1 MPAHGP
7 TPTLILIAVL
17 AFVFA
22 LRVRRMQRGRRLRI
36 ELLWVMPLLIGMMA
50 VAMFA
55 FTPVT
60 TPGVIVSLVALA
72 IGALLGWQRARLVRI
87 EVDPVTHELSQR
99 ESPLALL
106 FLLGIVGLRALLRN
120 LGAQEAAAFH
130 LSALIVT
137 DALVALAFGLVAT
150 QRLMLYRRAR
160 ALIAEA
166 RA

>member
-1 MPAHGP
+1 MPTHGP
-7 TPTLILIAVL
+7 TPTLIVIAML

-22 LRVRRMQRGRRLRI
+22 LRARRMQRGRRLRV
-36 ELLWVMPLLIGMMA
+36 EFLWVMPLLIGMMA
-50 VAMFA
+50 AAMFA

-60 TPGVIVSLVALA
+60 PLVLALSLIGLGL
-72 IGALLGWQRARLVRI
+72 GALLGWQRARLVRI

-106 FLLGIVGLRALLRN
+106 FLLGIVGLRAVLRN
-120 LGAQEAAAFH
+120 IGAQEAAVFH
-130 LSALIVT
+130 VSALIVT

-150 QRLMLYRRAR
+150 QRLMLFLRAR
-160 ALIAEA
+160 ALLAEV